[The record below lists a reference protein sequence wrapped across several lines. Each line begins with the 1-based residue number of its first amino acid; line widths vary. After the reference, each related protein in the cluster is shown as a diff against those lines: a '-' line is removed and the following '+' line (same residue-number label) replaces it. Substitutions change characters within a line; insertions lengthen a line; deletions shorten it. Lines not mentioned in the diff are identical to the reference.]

1 MLRLIML
8 LCLTSP
14 ALASEERVRQIID
27 EMEQLYRGK
36 SSDSIMT
43 MKVETPQ
50 YTRTLQMSAHSLGR
64 ELALLRILSPKKDR
78 GISTLKRNEEMWNY
92 FPKIDKVIKVPPS
105 MMMGSWMGSD
115 FTNDDL
121 VKETKLVAAYHLS
134 MVEDEQE

>member
-50 YTRTLQMSAHSLGR
+50 YTRTLQMSAQSLGR
-64 ELALLRILSPKKDR
+64 ELALLKYIQAGD
-78 GISTLKRNEEMWNY
+78 
-92 FPKIDKVIKVPPS
+92 
-105 MMMGSWMGSD
+105 
-115 FTNDDL
+115 
-121 VKETKLVAAYHLS
+121 
-134 MVEDEQE
+134 QES

>member
-1 MLRLIML
+1 MLLLRML

-50 YTRTLQMSAHSLGR
+50 YTRTLQMSAQSLGR
-64 ELALLRILSPKKDR
+64 ELALLRILSPKK
-78 GISTLKRNEEMWNY
+78 TAA
-92 FPKIDKVIKVPPS
+92 
-105 MMMGSWMGSD
+105 
-115 FTNDDL
+115 L
-121 VKETKLVAAYHLS
+121 VH
-134 MVEDEQE
+134 

>member
-50 YTRTLQMSAHSLGR
+50 YTRTLQMSAQSLGR
-64 ELALLRILSPKKDR
+64 ELSLIN
-78 GISTLKRNEEMWNY
+78 ISEPTRRY
-92 FPKIDKVIKVPPS
+92 
-105 MMMGSWMGSD
+105 
-115 FTNDDL
+115 
-121 VKETKLVAAYHLS
+121 A
-134 MVEDEQE
+134 